1 MIRGLEVFVGS
12 NGKNVT
18 LVEMFFCVKVHII
31 IFKEEVRKVVIDA
44 STCEFDNG
52 FLLSPKS
59 GEGNFGVRSRRDKGK
74 FLWGKDMTCKGFA
87 VTTNRLDINTYRS
100 FRKDTSNGL
109 FAMGKGEIELTVD
122 S

>member
-1 MIRGLEVFVGS
+1 
-12 NGKNVT
+12 
-18 LVEMFFCVKVHII
+18 MFFRVEGHII
-31 IFKEEVRKVVIDA
+31 IFKEKIGEIVIDA

-52 FLLSPKS
+52 FLLCPKT

-74 FLWGKDMTCKGFA
+74 FFWGEDMTGKRFA

-109 FAMGKGEIELTVD
+109 FAMGEIEIELTVD